1 MAAGGV
7 QAPPHAEHVCI
18 FASHWF
24 AVDKETDRVEWVKAL
39 QAAVD
44 KASSNERISLM
55 ANLQEVTMFCLLR
68 LRAIILILLAFQSRR
83 TDQLLQK
90 HLFKQDAFA
99 ERFQT
104 KFDQETIT
112 SEVLNSRYFVRVVLG
127 CTGVYWGVLHR
138 GC

>member
-1 MAAGGV
+1 M
-7 QAPPHAEHVCI
+7 
-18 FASHWF
+18 
-24 AVDKETDRVEWVKAL
+24 EWVKAL

-55 ANLQEVTMFCLLR
+55 ANLSEVTMFCR
-68 LRAIILILLAFQSRR
+68 LCRRAIILILIAFQTRR

-127 CTGVYWGVLHR
+127 CTGVYCGVLWCAGVYWGVLGCTGVYWGVLHR

>member
-1 MAAGGV
+1 M
-7 QAPPHAEHVCI
+7 
-18 FASHWF
+18 FASLHLIHGC

-68 LRAIILILLAFQSRR
+68 LRAIILILIAFQTRR
-83 TDQLLQK
+83 TDQLLQQ

-127 CTGVYWGVLHR
+127 CTGVCWGVLGR
-138 GC
+138 TAPWLLN